1 MRLVPDAYYKN
12 VFEINYDNLVKKEYK
27 YIFFDV
33 DNTLLTYDSKNVN
46 EKIIKLF
53 KNIKEKG
60 LEPIIISNSRK
71 NRIGIILN
79 TLDIK
84 GYTFS
89 KKPLK
94 FVYKNIIN
102 KYDKNK
108 CIFIGDQL
116 MTDVLGAKRNK
127 LKVILVDRIN
137 DNEPFG
143 TKIWRF
149 FERKILKKYDN
160 KKIFIVKKYYDNL

>member
-12 VFEINYDNLVKKEYK
+12 VFEINYDNLVNKGYK

-33 DNTLLTYDSKNVN
+33 DNTLLTYDSKNVDD
-46 EKIIKLF
+46 KIIKLF

-60 LEPIIISNSRK
+60 LEPIIVSNSK
-71 NRIGIILN
+71 INRIGIILN

-94 FVYKNIIN
+94 FVYKKIIK
-102 KYDKNK
+102 KYDNNK
-108 CIFIGDQL
+108 CIFIGDQI
-116 MTDVLGAKRNK
+116 MTDVLGAKRNN

-137 DNEPFG
+137 DNEPIG

-149 FERKILKKYDN
+149 FERKILKKYN
-160 KKIFIVKKYYDNL
+160 KNNIFKVKKYYDNL